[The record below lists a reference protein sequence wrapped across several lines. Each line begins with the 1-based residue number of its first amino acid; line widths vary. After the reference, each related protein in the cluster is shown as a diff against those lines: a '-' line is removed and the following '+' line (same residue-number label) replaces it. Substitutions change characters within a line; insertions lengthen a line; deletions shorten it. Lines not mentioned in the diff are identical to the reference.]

1 MGSDFSESFCKSFYS
16 FCEIFCGSFRGS
28 FYGCLV
34 EDDGNERVKNIIEH
48 GHPEHNCYIKEAYWN
63 YKSVG
68 KNKFHRLLQFK
79 FVCDDCDFI
88 KFVRMDKTRFF
99 RINGEQTGIKNICVD
114 DELFK

>member
-1 MGSDFSESFCKSFYS
+1 MGSDFSESFSN
-16 FCEIFCGSFRGS
+16 
-28 FYGCLV
+28 GCSV
-34 EDDGNERVKNIIEH
+34 EDDGNEWVKNIIEH
-48 GHPEHNCYIKEAYWN
+48 GHPEHNCYIKEAFWN

-68 KNKFHRLLQFK
+68 KGKFHRLLQFK